1 MYSEWVRDEIH
12 IDRLEVFAH
21 HGVYEEEQK
30 EGQIFYVNAVL
41 YMDTCWAGVSDELEY
56 TVDYGKVCRFIHDW
70 MRQNTCRL
78 LEAVA
83 ERMANELLLRYRM
96 VSAVDLE
103 ILKPHA
109 PVRLPF
115 EMISVK
121 IHRSWH
127 QAFIA
132 LGSNMGDREAYLD
145 GALEALKAHP
155 QITVKK
161 CSRWLVTKP
170 YGGVEQEDFLNGAA
184 EIETLLNPEQL
195 LEALHEIENAAGR
208 ERKVHWGPRT
218 LDLDILF
225 YDRLLLDRE
234 DLVIPHP
241 DLENRRFVLE
251 PMTAIAPYFRHPAM
265 GKSMRDLLQELE
277 RREAGQGKGF
287 LSFASENHKR
297 SYFQES

>member
-1 MYSEWVRDEIH
+1 MYSEWARDEIH
-12 IDRLEVFAH
+12 IDGLEVFAH

-41 YMDTCWAGVSDELEY
+41 HMDTHAAGVGDELEY
-56 TVDYGKVCRFIHDW
+56 TVDYGSVCRFINDW

-83 ERMANELLLRYRM
+83 ERMANALLLHYKM
-96 VSAVDLE
+96 ISAVDLE
-103 ILKPHA
+103 IQKPHA

-121 IHRSWH
+121 VHRRWH
-127 QAFIA
+127 RAYIA
-132 LGSNMGDREAYLD
+132 LGSNMGDRETYLA
-145 GALEALKAHP
+145 GALDALKRHP
-155 QITVKK
+155 QVTVKK
-161 CSRWLVTKP
+161 CSHWLVTKP
-170 YGGVEQEDFLNGAA
+170 YGGVEQEDFLNGAV

-195 LEALHEIENAAGR
+195 LEVLHEIENGAGR

-225 YDRLLLDRE
+225 YDRLLLETD
-234 DLVIPHP
+234 DLIIPHP

-251 PMTAIAPYFRHPAM
+251 PMTAIAPYFRHPAT
-265 GKSMRDLLQELE
+265 GKAMRDLLREQEK
-277 RREAGQGKGF
+277 RE
-287 LSFASENHKR
+287 E
-297 SYFQES
+297 

>member
-1 MYSEWVRDEIH
+1 MYSEWTRDEIR

-41 YMDTCWAGVSDELEY
+41 YMDTCGAGVSDELEY
-56 TVDYGKVCRFIHDW
+56 TVDYGNVCRFINDW

-83 ERMANELLLRYRM
+83 ERMANALLLRYGK

-121 IHRSWH
+121 VHRSWH

-208 ERKVHWGPRT
+208 ERKGHWGPRT

-251 PMTAIAPYFRHPAM
+251 PMTAIAPYFRHPAT

-297 SYFQES
+297 SDFQES